1 MLGSKPRWLKKNVQN
16 GNVYFDGTMSDH
28 PKIAELNSKQFF
40 FKVCNAVYTRFN
52 FTQPLCA
59 CADRFQ
65 GPCSASIARNDYH
78 TIEVGMKKNA
88 KVNDSTQCQIDDL
101 NLCTLTSIIDGPWQT

>member
-1 MLGSKPRWLKKNVQN
+1 MLVELRMKHVGPPVVLTAQN
-16 GNVYFDGTMSDH
+16 HLS
-28 PKIAELNSKQFF
+28 Q
-40 FKVCNAVYTRFN
+40 VCNAVYTRFN

-78 TIEVGMKKNA
+78 TIEVGMKKLN
-88 KVNDSTQCQIDDL
+88 KVRFL
-101 NLCTLTSIIDGPWQT
+101 N